1 MEKSSVNIKHFW
13 NAFTRGGRG
22 KSYTLPRDNSEGGDA
37 KFANGSIINNVTN
50 CSAENIYAMRYRKS
64 KINEDNGCDKTR
76 VRAYV
81 GENFNKCQRI
91 YNNSFCLP
99 IFTPIS
105 CR

>member
-13 NAFTRGGRG
+13 NIFTRGGRG
-22 KSYTLPRDNSEGGDA
+22 KSYTLPHENSEGDA
-37 KFANGSIINNVTN
+37 IFANNMTN

-64 KINEDNGCDKTR
+64 KINVNNVCDKKTR
-76 VRAYV
+76 LRACMV
-81 GENFNKCQRI
+81 ENFNMCQHKNR
-91 YNNSFCLP
+91 FCLP

>member
-1 MEKSSVNIKHFW
+1 MEKSSVNIKHCW

-22 KSYTLPRDNSEGGDA
+22 KSYTLPREEGGDA

-64 KINEDNGCDKTR
+64 KINENNGCDKTR

-81 GENFNKCQRI
+81 GKCRRI